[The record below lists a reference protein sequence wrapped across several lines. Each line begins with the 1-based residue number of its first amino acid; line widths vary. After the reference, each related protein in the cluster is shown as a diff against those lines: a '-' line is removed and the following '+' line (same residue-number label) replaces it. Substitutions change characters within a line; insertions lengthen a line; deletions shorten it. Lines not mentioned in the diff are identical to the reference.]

1 MIDRRAAIGG
11 LAALSLATAA
21 PSLAHV
27 TSRPRSRRKPRRIT
41 LGDTVGLVAPAS
53 AVSDEEIAFAQHNIR
68 GMGLVPKLG
77 SSVTARDGYLAGTD
91 RQRASDLEA
100 MFADESV
107 SAIFA
112 IRGGWGGARLLR
124 MLDWNLIRENPK
136 LLIGYSDVTSLHL
149 AIAAK
154 TGFATLHAPNAG
166 SPWPKASWES
176 LWRLAFTGETP
187 VLRTGIELA
196 QGPQGRT
203 IRTGMAR
210 GRLLG
215 GNLTVLSTLMGSP
228 YVPDFSGAILFLED
242 VNEEEYR
249 IDRMLQQLS
258 LAGVLGQLSGV
269 VFGRCRSCAN
279 SDPDYAGQ
287 TLDDL
292 LTSYLEPLGIP
303 AFAGANIGH
312 HRGQLSLPHGGM
324 VEIDAAARTIAL
336 LEPIVR

>member
-1 MIDRRAAIGG
+1 MIDRRAALGG
-11 LAALSLATAA
+11 LAAMSLAAGVPSFAHAA
-21 PSLAHV
+21 SP
-27 TSRPRSRRKPRRIT
+27 PNSRRKPQRIA

-53 AVSDEEIAFAQHNIR
+53 AASAEEIAFAQHNIR

-77 SSVTARDGYLAGTD
+77 ANVMASDGYLAGTD
-91 RQRASDLEA
+91 SQRASDLEA

-112 IRGGWGGARLLR
+112 IRGGWGGARLLQ
-124 MLDWNLIRENPK
+124 MLDWDLIRDNPK

-154 TGFATLHAPNAG
+154 AGFPTLHAPNAG

-187 VLRTGIELA
+187 VLSTQIELA

-203 IRTGMAR
+203 IRSGKAC

-215 GNLTVLSTLMGSP
+215 GNLTVLSTMVGSA
-228 YVPDFSGAILFLED
+228 YVPDFGGAILFLED

-258 LAGVLGQLSGV
+258 MAGVLGQLSGV

-292 LTSYLEPLGIP
+292 LTAYLQPLGIP

-324 VEIDAAARTIAL
+324 VEVDADARTIAL